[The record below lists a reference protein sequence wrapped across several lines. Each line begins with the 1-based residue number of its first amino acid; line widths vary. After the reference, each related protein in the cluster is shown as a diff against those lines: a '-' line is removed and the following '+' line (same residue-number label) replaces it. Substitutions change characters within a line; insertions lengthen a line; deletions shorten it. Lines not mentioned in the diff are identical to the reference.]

1 MVADFYSSRL
11 NRDDPTGLFYA
22 LEQLYADGAF
32 VCPVEDLA
40 REVGGEAKNGVFRWN
55 WRITSFSQ
63 TRDILKNECIIIA
76 IFAGKCLIR
85 RKVITILFFKKAQY
99 FLVTWGG
106 RLICFNLLFL

>member
-40 REVGGEAKNGVFRWN
+40 REVGGEAKNGVFR
-55 WRITSFSQ
+55 
-63 TRDILKNECIIIA
+63 
-76 IFAGKCLIR
+76 
-85 RKVITILFFKKAQY
+85 
-99 FLVTWGG
+99 
-106 RLICFNLLFL
+106 